1 MLDVKDRLTYAD
13 YMKTSDDERYELLN
27 GELIMSP
34 SPREIHQYI
43 LSILHLQIGAFVRER
58 SLGKVYFSPFD
69 VVLSDT
75 DVVQPDLL
83 FVSNERAA
91 IITAGQCPGRAR
103 PGGRN
108 PLPRHSR
115 ARQDSQTRPVRP
127 ARRAR
132 VLDRRPRRQDGYGA
146 AAGRGPLRGQR
157 DLWGGADAEIH
168 RRWRGSAS
176 RWGTYLEGLGAGQNC
191 SSTRKLIVQA
201 TFKSLKNVYWD
212 AMYFGNPIALMIT

>member
-43 LSILHLQIGAFVRER
+43 SGNLYLVLGAFVRDR
-58 SLGKVYFSPFD
+58 SLGRVYFAPFD

-91 IITAGQCPGRAR
+91 IITADNIQGAPDLVVEILPPPQASATGR
-103 PGGRN
+103 
-108 PLPRHSR
+108 S
-115 ARQDSQTRPVRP
+115 
-127 ARRAR
+127 
-132 VLDRRPRRQDGYGA
+132 
-146 AAGRGPLRGQR
+146 
-157 DLWGGADAEIH
+157 
-168 RRWRGSAS
+168 
-176 RWGTYLEGLGAGQNC
+176 
-191 SSTRKLIVQA
+191 SSTCTLSTGSRS
-201 TFKSLKNVYWD
+201 TGS
-212 AMYFGNPIALMIT
+212 